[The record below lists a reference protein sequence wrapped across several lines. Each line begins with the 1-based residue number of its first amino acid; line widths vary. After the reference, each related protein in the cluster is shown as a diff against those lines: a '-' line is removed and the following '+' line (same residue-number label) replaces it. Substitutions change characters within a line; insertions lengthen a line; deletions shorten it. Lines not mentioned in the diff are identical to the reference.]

1 MENKKQRDEP
11 RIEAFLGYAN
21 SIIDT
26 LREPFLVLDKNL
38 RVISTNQAFYSV
50 FEVTEKETIG
60 QPLPDLGNKQWD
72 IPRLLQL
79 LKEIIPEK
87 KVVKNYEL
95 EHQFE
100 QIGQRVMILNAR
112 QLRIPRQIAAIVSS
126 EVIAEAEGDGDRE
139 AGEEELILLAIQ
151 DVTERK
157 RIQKELKESEERFR
171 RAFETSLDGLLLV
184 HKTEGKILN
193 SNPSIQKM
201 LDYSSDELLKKK
213 IWEIGVTKDGKD
225 FQETMAILEKD
236 GVIYYNDMQVNTKK
250 GLQVSSDV
258 FLVDKAKVMQCN
270 IRDMTEKKKSQDIVT
285 KLAGAQSK
293 FTSTVSHELRSPLSA
308 IKEATNLVL
317 DGSLGPVNAEQEDVL
332 SIAKENIDRL
342 GRLINN
348 VLVYQKIE
356 AGRMGYDLCENDL
369 NEVVGGAHKSV
380 RLFSGNRK
388 ADLIME
394 LGADLPK
401 IKFDKDKI
409 FQVLINLMANAIKYS
424 KSGSIIIQTRR
435 EDQGIHVSVQDSGL
449 GIKPEDL
456 EGIFEPFRMLGNKQ
470 KDGTGLGL
478 AIAKEIVLA
487 HHGRIWAESEAGKG
501 STFHFTLPF

>member
-11 RIEAFLGYAN
+11 RIEALLGYAN

-38 RVISTNQAFYSV
+38 RVISTNQAFCAV

-72 IPRLLQL
+72 IPKLLQL

-87 KVVKNYEL
+87 KVVKDYEL
-95 EHQFE
+95 EHRFE

-112 QLRIPRQIAAIVSS
+112 QLRIPRQVAAIISS
-126 EVIAEAEGDGDRE
+126 EVIAAAEGE
-139 AGEEELILLAIQ
+139 AGGETGEEELILLAIQ

-184 HKTEGKILN
+184 HKTGGNVLN
-193 SNPSIQKM
+193 SNSSAQKM

-213 IWEIGVTKDGKD
+213 LWEIGVTKDDKD
-225 FQETMAILEKD
+225 FQEMMSILERD
-236 GVIYYNDMQVNTKK
+236 GVIYYNDIQVNTKK
-250 GLQVSSDV
+250 GLNISSDV

-270 IRDMTEKKKSQDIVT
+270 IRDITEKKKT
-285 KLAGAQSK
+285 KNILIELAGAKSK
-293 FTSTVSHELRSPLSA
+293 FTSTVSHELRSPLAA

-332 SIAKENIDRL
+332 STAKENIDRL

-348 VLVYQKIE
+348 VLVYQKME
-356 AGRMGYDLCENDL
+356 AGKMGYDFNKNDL
-369 NEVVGGAHKSV
+369 NEVAQEALKSAV
-380 RLFSGNRK
+380 LFSGNRK
-388 ADLIME
+388 TDLVME
-394 LGADLPK
+394 LGADLPR

-409 FQVLINLMANAIKYS
+409 FQVLINLMANALKYS
-424 KSGSIIIQTRR
+424 ESGSITIQTWR
-435 EDQGIHVSVQDSGL
+435 EDYDVHVSVRDSGP

-456 EGIFEPFRMLGNKQ
+456 EGIFEPFGMLGNKQ
-470 KDGTGLGL
+470 KSGTGLGL
-478 AIAKEIVLA
+478 AIAREIVLA
-487 HHGRIWAESEAGKG
+487 HHGRIWAESEIGKG
-501 STFHFTLPF
+501 CTFHFTLPL

>member
-1 MENKKQRDEP
+1 MEDKMQRNEP

-72 IPRLLQL
+72 IPKLLRL

-87 KVVKNYEL
+87 KVVKDYEL

-112 QLRIPRQIAAIVSS
+112 QLRIPRQVAAIVSS
-126 EVIAEAEGDGDRE
+126 EVIAEAEGE
-139 AGEEELILLAIQ
+139 AGGETGEEELILLAIE
-151 DVTERK
+151 DITERK
-157 RIQKELKESEERFR
+157 RILKELKESEERFR

-236 GVIYYNDMQVNTKK
+236 GVIYYNDMRVNTKK

-308 IKEATNLVL
+308 IKDATNLVL
-317 DGSLGPVNAEQEDVL
+317 DGSLGP
-332 SIAKENIDRL
+332 AKPGKRSKRPSRIP
-342 GRLINN
+342 
-348 VLVYQKIE
+348 
-356 AGRMGYDLCENDL
+356 APP
-369 NEVVGGAHKSV
+369 AAA
-380 RLFSGNRK
+380 NRRPT
-388 ADLIME
+388 AC
-394 LGADLPK
+394 
-401 IKFDKDKI
+401 
-409 FQVLINLMANAIKYS
+409 
-424 KSGSIIIQTRR
+424 
-435 EDQGIHVSVQDSGL
+435 
-449 GIKPEDL
+449 
-456 EGIFEPFRMLGNKQ
+456 NKRNSPR
-470 KDGTGLGL
+470 G
-478 AIAKEIVLA
+478 
-487 HHGRIWAESEAGKG
+487 
-501 STFHFTLPF
+501 